1 MKRITYND
9 LPTAV
14 AELLD
19 KVNNLEKL
27 VREIKEIRHAE
38 KGISKT
44 KKAVSE
50 DAGAAHEEPSLV
62 MGNGSDVAL
71 NIDEA
76 SLFTGISRSNLYSY
90 VKNKRIPFV
99 KEKNGRLKFS
109 KSELG
114 IWAKQYHKI
123 ERKPK
128 SRVAKLK
135 AENPKVAFSQDPDH
149 ITLREVVKLVGKHP
163 SAVYYQ
169 LRKKDIPVVE
179 KIGSRVFYSRTRVL
193 EAFKEEVEK

>member
-1 MKRITYND
+1 MKHITYND

-27 VREIKEIRHAE
+27 VREIKEIRHVE
-38 KGISKT
+38 KATSKAQ
-44 KKAVSE
+44 KAVS
-50 DAGAAHEEPSLV
+50 GAHEEV
-62 MGNGSDVAL
+62 MGNGSDMLLDV
-71 NIDEA
+71 DEA
-76 SLFTGISRSNLYSY
+76 SRFTGISRSNLYSY
-90 VKNKRIPFV
+90 VKNKRIPFI
-99 KEKNGRLKFS
+99 KENNGRLKFS

-114 IWAKQYHKI
+114 VWARQYHKI

-128 SRVAKLK
+128 SGASKIQTEK
-135 AENPKVAFSQDPDH
+135 TKTAFSQDPDH

-169 LRKKDIPVVE
+169 LRKKDVPVVE
-179 KIGSRVFYSRTRVL
+179 KIGNRVFYSRTRVM